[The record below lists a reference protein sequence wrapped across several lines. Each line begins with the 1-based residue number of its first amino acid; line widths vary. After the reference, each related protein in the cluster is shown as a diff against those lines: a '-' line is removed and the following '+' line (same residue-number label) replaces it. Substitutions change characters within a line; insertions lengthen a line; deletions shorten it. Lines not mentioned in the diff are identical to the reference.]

1 MPFNSK
7 AQQRFMFATKPKT
20 AAEMASKMSS
30 KDFTKLPDKVK
41 KKKASTVSTML
52 AALREMGK

>member
-1 MPFNSK
+1 
-7 AQQRFMFATKPKT
+7 MFATKPKT

-30 KDFTKLPDKVK
+30 KDFTKLPEKVK